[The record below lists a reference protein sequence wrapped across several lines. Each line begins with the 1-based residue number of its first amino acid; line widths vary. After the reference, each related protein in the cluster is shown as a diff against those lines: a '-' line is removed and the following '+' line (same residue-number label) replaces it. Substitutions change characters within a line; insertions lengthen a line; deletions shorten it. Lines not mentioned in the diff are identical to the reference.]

1 MMQNFWKKLADE
13 KKPFFVLAPMDDITN
28 LVFRK
33 IVTRCG
39 KPDVFFTEF
48 VSADGAA
55 TAEGRKNLLE
65 KLKINEKERPIVAQ
79 FFGANP
85 DHFFEAAKW
94 ARELGFDGVDIN
106 MGCPDR
112 SVTNQGAGSALV
124 RNAKLARKI
133 IQATKKGA
141 GDIPVSVKTRIG
153 WLKNEVQDWIPE
165 ILAEKPAALTIHG
178 RIANRGYATPA
189 DWSPIKEVVELAKGS
204 DTVIIGNGDVW
215 SYQNGL
221 ERAKESG
228 VDGVMIGRAALKNPW
243 IFNPPT
249 NSTNKD
255 SQTIDDSDHNKNEIG
270 VGVNPK
276 AKMEAISI
284 SDRLNL
290 LAYHVKLFK
299 EKYPKRNFSE
309 LKKYF
314 AGYVSDFPGAKELR
328 VKLMDAKSGGDVKKI
343 IEPYL
348 G

>member
-1 MMQNFWKKLADE
+1 MNQGFWGKLAKE

-28 LVFRK
+28 HVFRK

-55 TAEGRKNLLE
+55 SEEGRANLLE

-79 FFGANP
+79 FFGADP

-94 ARELGFDGVDIN
+94 ARELGFDGIDIN

-112 SVTNQGAGSALV
+112 SVTSQGAGSALI
-124 RNAKLARKI
+124 RNPKLARKI
-133 IQATKKGA
+133 IQATMRGA
-141 GDIPVSVKTRIG
+141 EDVPVSVKTRMG
-153 WLKNEVQDWIPE
+153 WLKNDVQTWIPE

-189 DWSPIKEVVELAKGS
+189 DWDPIKEVVELAKGS
-204 DTVIIGNGDVW
+204 ETVIIGNGDVYN
-215 SYQNGL
+215 YQNGL
-221 ERAKESG
+221 ERAENSG
-228 VDGVMIGRAALKNPW
+228 VGGVMIGRAVLKNPW
-243 IFNPPT
+243 VF
-249 NSTNKD
+249 D
-255 SQTIDDSDHNKNEIG
+255 
-270 VGVNPK
+270 PK
-276 AKMEAISI
+276 AKMEEISI
-284 SDRLNL
+284 QDRCNL
-290 LAYHVKLFK
+290 LLYHMKLFK

-314 AGYVSDFPGAKELR
+314 AGYISDFPGAKELR
-328 VKLMDAKSGGDVKKI
+328 IKLMDVKNATDVKKI

-348 G
+348 V